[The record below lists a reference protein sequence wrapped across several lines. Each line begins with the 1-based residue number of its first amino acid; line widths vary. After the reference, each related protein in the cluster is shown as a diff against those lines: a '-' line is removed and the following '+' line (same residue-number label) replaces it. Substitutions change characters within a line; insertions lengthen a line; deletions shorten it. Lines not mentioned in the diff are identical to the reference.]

1 MKEEYLTWAE
11 IDLDAIDHNV
21 RQLKRLLGP
30 TVLLTAVVKGE
41 AYGHGAVSVS
51 RCALAA
57 GADRLAVATPLE
69 ALHLR
74 RAGVDGLVLIL
85 GPTPPW
91 EAVRL
96 VAQRIM
102 ATVMSLPTAQALS
115 GAAAAAGVTATVHIK
130 VDTGMGRYGLLPD
143 EVLPFALALRDLPGL
158 NVEGLWTHFATAGD
172 LDASYLHQQ
181 LGTFLAV
188 AEQLRESG
196 ISVPLR
202 HAASTAAAV
211 CHPESRLEMVRCG
224 LAVYGLYPS
233 GRCRAGLELQ
243 PAMSLKSRVCRLRWL
258 PEGSTISYGR
268 TYRTTRPTLV
278 AFVPIGYADGLRR
291 ALSNR
296 GSMLIRGQRVPLVGR
311 ICMDGCM
318 ADVTA
323 VDGVQEGDEA
333 VLLGRQGQAEIT
345 ADEIAESLGTISYEV
360 VTTVGPRVPRVYL
373 HDGMAAN

>member
-1 MKEEYLTWAE
+1 MREKYLTWAE
-11 IDLDAIDHNV
+11 IDLGAIDHNV
-21 RQLKRLLGP
+21 RQLKRLVGP

-41 AYGHGAVSVS
+41 AYGHGTVSVS

-57 GADRLAVATPLE
+57 GADRLAVATLLE

-91 EAVRL
+91 EAERL
-96 VAQRIM
+96 VAQRVM
-102 ATVMSLPTAQALS
+102 TTVMSLPTAQALS

-158 NVEGLWTHFATAGD
+158 NVEGLWTHFATAED

-188 AEQLRESG
+188 AEQLRERG
-196 ISVPLR
+196 IFVPLR
-202 HAASTAAAV
+202 HAASSAAAV

-268 TYRTTRPTLV
+268 TYRTTRPTHV

-323 VDGVQEGDEA
+323 ITACRRREV
-333 VLLGRQGQAEIT
+333 VLLGAET
-345 ADEIAESLGTISYEV
+345 GRDHCRRDRG
-360 VTTVGPRVPRVYL
+360 VTRCDFL
-373 HDGMAAN
+373 